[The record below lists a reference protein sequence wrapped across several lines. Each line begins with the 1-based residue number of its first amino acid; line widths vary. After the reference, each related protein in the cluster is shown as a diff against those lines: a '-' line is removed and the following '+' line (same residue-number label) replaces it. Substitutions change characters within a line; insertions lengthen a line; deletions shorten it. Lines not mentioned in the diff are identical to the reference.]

1 MNKWLFLFLLLS
13 PSVARAEL
21 ITPQFTQ
28 GSMNSTTTTTQEIT
42 EEITTTT
49 YGSAL
54 QKWSGDNI
62 THTSATSG
70 GLADSDSVFT
80 ITTAGSDFTLE
91 IVNRAASQVLSVTE
105 IEREIETTSTT
116 VSLSV
121 FSQQETLFQLMKEKQ
136 TTPPTLWQ
144 QQPEML
150 PIKLYN
156 SRITVLPVDNI
167 TVPTYRATALL

>member
-1 MNKWLFLFLLLS
+1 MKKWLFLFLLLS

-21 ITPQFTQ
+21 VTPNFTQ
-28 GSMNSTTTTTQEIT
+28 GSMNSTTTTTQEIV
-42 EEITTTT
+42 EEITITT

-54 QKWSGDNI
+54 NKWSGDNI

-91 IVNRAASQVLSVTE
+91 VISRAASQVLEVTE
-105 IEREIETTSTT
+105 IEREIDTSSTT

-121 FSQQETLFQLMKEKQ
+121 FSQ
-136 TTPPTLWQ
+136 
-144 QQPEML
+144 
-150 PIKLYN
+150 
-156 SRITVLPVDNI
+156 
-167 TVPTYRATALL
+167 